1 MLNRKLQVIIADDEY
16 LICEL
21 IKKMIRWQ
29 ELQVEF
35 AGYAHNGQELLEQIK
50 KMHPDIVIT
59 DISMPLMDGIEL
71 IRQTRLLNIPCR
83 FIIISGYKQFEYAH
97 NALKYSVDDYILK
110 PINENE
116 LNKSIKKIINQLSSQ
131 ALTDTVHT
139 VYTEQPGK
147 SFFLKRIIW
156 EIQNKPLT
164 IKQVV
169 SEYNIDFKEGLF
181 RVIKIKIDFINIKN
195 DDLDNIES
203 LNNKLIYM
211 FHEEFGGFCNQ
222 ILSYMENSSI
232 YLGINYDKANA
243 PSFEKHLSNFYQ
255 NTHNLLDLFAFLK
268 ITIGVGNAYPEI
280 TMFANSFKD
289 AVDAT
294 YYRMICGCGQI
305 IYYEKIS
312 PLTYLSKEEKNIYIQ
327 NFKRSVEAINLSEF
341 MNLINQLF
349 FKPKHLFPLLDTID
363 IIKNISLM
371 LSNSDLSLNKED
383 LSIDY
388 LSGQI
393 NYAIENALTLE
404 ALKEAVVDPV
414 SHIFNNILS
423 ATQTQN
429 AKPVRIV
436 LKYIEEHYNEQI
448 NLEDM
453 AELVSLNPAYL
464 SNIFKKE
471 TGDNFVYYLNA
482 YRIEKAKELLK
493 NTQLTI
499 NEVAYSVGFMDGRYF
514 SKSFKKHVGI
524 TPKDYRK
531 IYG

>member
-1 MLNRKLQVIIADDEY
+1 MLNKRLQVIIADDEY

-21 IKKMIRWQ
+21 IRKMILWD

-35 AGYAHNGQELLEQIK
+35 AGYAHNGQELLEKIKQI
-50 KMHPDIVIT
+50 HPDIVIT
-59 DISMPLMDGIEL
+59 DISMPIMDGIEL

-110 PINENE
+110 PINEAE
-116 LNKSIKKIINQLSSQ
+116 LNQSIKNIIDEISTQN
-131 ALTDTVHT
+131 LTENLTT
-139 VYTEQPGK
+139 IQTEQPGK

-156 EIQNKPLT
+156 EIQDTPMS
-164 IKQVV
+164 IGQVI
-169 SEYNIDFKEGLF
+169 SEYNINFIEGIF
-181 RVIKIKIDFINIKN
+181 RVIKIKIDFINKAN

-211 FHEEFGGFCNQ
+211 FQEEFGGFCNQ
-222 ILSYMENSSI
+222 ILSYMDNSSI
-232 YLGINYDKANA
+232 YLGVNYEKSLAA
-243 PSFEKHLSNFYQ
+243 SFERHLNNFYQ
-255 NTHNLLDLFAFLK
+255 NTHNMLDLFAFLK
-268 ITIGVGNAYPEI
+268 ITIGVGNPYTDI
-280 TMFANSFKD
+280 TKFAQSFKD

-294 YYRMICGCGQI
+294 YYRIIYGCGQI

-312 PLTYLSKEEKNIYIQ
+312 PLPYLSKEEKNIYTQ
-327 NFKRSVEAINLSEF
+327 NFKRSIEAINLAEF
-341 MNLINQLF
+341 TNLINQLF
-349 FKPKHLFPLLDTID
+349 FRPKHLFPLLDVID
-363 IIKNISLM
+363 IVKDISQM
-371 LSNSDLSLNKED
+371 LANTDLSLNKED

-393 NYAIENALTLE
+393 DYAIENALTLDT
-404 ALKEAVVDPV
+404 LKEAVVDPV
-414 SHIFNNILS
+414 SHIFNNILTAS
-423 ATQTQN
+423 QSQS
-429 AKPVRIV
+429 AKPIRIV
-436 LKYIEEHYNEQI
+436 LKYIEEHYQDQI
-448 NLEDM
+448 SLEDM

-471 TGDNFVYYLNA
+471 TGENFVYYLNSF
-482 YRIEKAKELLK
+482 RIEKAKEMLK

-499 NEVAYSVGFMDGRYF
+499 NEVAYAVGFMDGRYF

-524 TPKDYRK
+524 TPKDYRR